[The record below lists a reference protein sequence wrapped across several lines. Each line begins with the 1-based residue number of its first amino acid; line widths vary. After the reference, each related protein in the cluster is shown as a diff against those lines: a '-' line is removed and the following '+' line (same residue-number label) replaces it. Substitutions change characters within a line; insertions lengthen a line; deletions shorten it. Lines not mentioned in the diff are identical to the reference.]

1 MALFDLTG
9 QNIQDTYHR
18 LLQLSSSGEVVN
30 GTGSLA
36 AITNITVSET
46 GSFGRVMCTSIS
58 ASTGDFDANTIRI
71 GGTSFSK
78 SDLDS
83 LKSGASI
90 RTNTSTIGGEITK
103 DYFKAKAFVS
113 PASDNTY
120 IKLGTDIVHV
130 AGNITSSGNI
140 SASGDIYFN
149 NMSGGTF

>member
-1 MALFDLTG
+1 MALSDLTG

-18 LLQLSSSGEVVN
+18 LLQLSSSGEIAN

-36 AITNITVSET
+36 TITNIVVSET
-46 GSFGRVMCTSIS
+46 GSFGRILCTSIS
-58 ASTGDFDANTIRI
+58 ASMGDFDANTIRI

-83 LKSGASI
+83 LKNGKSI
-90 RTNTSTIGGEITK
+90 RAATSTIGGESTK

-113 PASDNTY
+113 PTADTTY
-120 IKLGTDIVHV
+120 IKLGADLVEI

>member
-1 MALFDLTG
+1 MALPDLTG

-18 LLQLSSSGEVVN
+18 LLQLSSSGEIVN

-36 AITNITVSET
+36 TITDLSVSST
-46 GSFGRVMCTSIS
+46 GSFGHVICTSIT

-83 LKSGASI
+83 LKDGKSI
-90 RTNTSTIGGEITK
+90 RTATSTIGGESTS

-113 PASDNTY
+113 PTTDSTY
-120 IKLGTDIVHV
+120 IKLGTDLVEI